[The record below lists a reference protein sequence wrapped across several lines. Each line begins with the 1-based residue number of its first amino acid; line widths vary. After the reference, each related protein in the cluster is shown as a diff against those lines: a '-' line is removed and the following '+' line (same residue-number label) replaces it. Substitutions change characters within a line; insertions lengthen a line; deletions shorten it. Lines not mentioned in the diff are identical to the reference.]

1 MRAHR
6 EAGQAA
12 ALLAVAMCLC
22 VAGLQLVGRSSHRA
36 VLGQDK
42 DWHVHTWTPEHAIDV
57 KASRVDATSVH
68 NIWHSK
74 KQAWAGIDRILPTG
88 GRFGYEEYH
97 NVNGNM
103 AKLQNYMRHARNEIK
118 TIEAHLPQADRGF
131 KRKEEQKV
139 KLTLDGER
147 NGLTEIKHEL
157 NGETSVYDRS
167 TPQMLAQ
174 VKPRAARKRVY
185 ADDALYG
192 EGIVGDIKS
201 QGHHERKWS
210 RKGAA
215 ADMNAYYAKL
225 NKKVWTHP
233 AKSPTAQLHWKKR
246 AGDEMD
252 EYLDSLTA
260 RSAQK
265 KQMHDKLLKQ
275 EGYYHTHPEEKLL
288 KGK

>member
-1 MRAHR
+1 MA
-6 EAGQAA
+6 
-12 ALLAVAMCLC
+12 
-22 VAGLQLVGRSSHRA
+22 
-36 VLGQDK
+36 
-42 DWHVHTWTPEHAIDV
+42 EHAIDV

-167 TPQMLAQ
+167 TPQMLVQ

-201 QGHHERKWS
+201 QVRAFTAHVETILSYCAAWATEGLCYQGHHERKWS

-252 EYLDSLTA
+252 EYLDSLTVSLLRAFCEKISQVEVAGSMHCFIWLIAEHA
-260 RSAQK
+260 RSQIQQRIQLACVC
-265 KQMHDKLLKQ
+265 MLAFL
-275 EGYYHTHPEEKLL
+275 EGCR
-288 KGK
+288 